1 MELKEVYLRQLD
13 IISPSEIPPITII
26 GVGGLGS
33 FIVFMLAK
41 MGSQKLIVYDPDTI
55 EKHNLPTQMYPKYS
69 LGSKKVESLKRIIE
83 DFTFA
88 ELQINPEKFDE
99 NSKLPSSQIVI
110 SAVDSMEERKRIWK
124 KIKNENVKFYIDT
137 RMGGEVG
144 EVLIV
149 KPHDP
154 DGITEYE
161 KTLYD
166 DKEALPLP
174 CTAQSIIYNIWITA
188 GVVGAV
194 IKKIVKKEKKIPKR
208 IIIDSKN
215 LIIT

>member
-33 FIVFMLAK
+33 FIAFLLAK
-41 MGSQKLIVYDPDTI
+41 MGSRKLTVYDFDLI
-55 EKHNLPTQMYPKYS
+55 EKHNLPNQIYPKS
-69 LGSKKVESLKRIIE
+69 ALGTKKVESLKKIIE
-83 DFTFA
+83 DFTFT
-88 ELQINPEKFDE
+88 ELQIHPEKFDE
-99 NSKLPSSQIVI
+99 NSKLYSPIVI

-124 KIKNENVKFYIDT
+124 KIKKENVKFYIDT

-154 DGITEYE
+154 DEVIEYE

-166 DKEALPLP
+166 DKETLPLP

-194 IKKIVKKEKKIPKR
+194 IKKIVKKERKIPKR
-208 IIIDSKN
+208 IIVDSKN